1 MNRMSI
7 GESLEDF
14 AARIGKSPPAAYEE
28 WHRHG
33 NEVAKAFQRPSPR
46 GDMFTVAGGKCFGL
60 YPSAITAGTGHIRLS

>member
-33 NEVAKAFQRPSPR
+33 NEVAKAFQRPSPY
-46 GDMFTVAGGKCFGL
+46 GEMYTVASGKCFGM
-60 YPSAITAGTGHIRLS
+60 YPSVVANGTGYVRLS